1 MNTVSDVRKTE
12 KPVQSDAQGFTLIEL
27 MISMAMGLIIL
38 LGMVMMFTSNT
49 KVSNTLASR
58 TERLG
63 DLYLVSQIMQ
73 SELRNA
79 QSGTISWTSNVL
91 AYITQD
97 GESAEFEY
105 QRSGDLDQLDWKRPG
120 TSTFQEVV
128 RELDTTA
135 GMSVSSNAAG
145 VWTVTL
151 KSAYLDEDQD
161 VKTLDLSFKAWARN

>member
-1 MNTVSDVRKTE
+1 MS
-12 KPVQSDAQGFTLIEL
+12 PVQSDSRGFTLIEL

-38 LGMVMMFTSNT
+38 LGMMLMFTSNT
-49 KVSNTLASR
+49 KVSNSMASR

-79 QSGTISWTSNVL
+79 QAGTISWTSNVL
-91 AYITQD
+91 SYTTQD
-97 GESAEFEY
+97 GESAQLEY
-105 QRSGDLDQLDWKRPG
+105 QRTSNDRLYWQRPG
-120 TSTFQEVV
+120 FANFEEVV
-128 RELDTTA
+128 RELDTTS
-135 GMSVSSNAAG
+135 GMTVSGSASG

-161 VKTLDLSFKAWARN
+161 VKNLELSFKAWARN